1 MPEILQDR
9 EMRDYY
15 DSSVGALGAIWGP
28 HSEESF
34 WDALKAILEY
44 SFGVPVI
51 NVTEYDDEGKVF
63 GRPDRIELD
72 LLIKN
77 GLLIIG
83 EIQSSMSKS
92 DMYTFD
98 KKVQFYQQR
107 HQQES
112 NCKIVISL
120 TVDFKAQEIA
130 KNLGIEVYSS
140 ARDVEVS

>member
-1 MPEILQDR
+1 
-9 EMRDYY
+9 
-15 DSSVGALGAIWGP
+15 
-28 HSEESF
+28 
-34 WDALKAILEY
+34 
-44 SFGVPVI
+44 
-51 NVTEYDDEGKVF
+51 
-63 GRPDRIELD
+63 
-72 LLIKN
+72 
-77 GLLIIG
+77 
-83 EIQSSMSKS
+83 MSKS

-107 HQQES
+107 HQHES

>member
-1 MPEILQDR
+1 M
-9 EMRDYY
+9 
-15 DSSVGALGAIWGP
+15 
-28 HSEESF
+28 
-34 WDALKAILEY
+34 
-44 SFGVPVI
+44 
-51 NVTEYDDEGKVF
+51 
-63 GRPDRIELD
+63 D

-140 ARDVEVS
+140 VRDGEVS